1 VIWGDV
7 TQVALCVG
15 SLGRSVSQ
23 KDGEIPGAE
32 LDTGT
37 VAVQ

>member
-1 VIWGDV
+1 MTWVDV

-23 KDGEIPGAE
+23 REGETPGAE

>member
-1 VIWGDV
+1 MWGDV

-15 SLGRSVSQ
+15 SHGRSVSQ
-23 KDGEIPGAE
+23 REGETPGAE